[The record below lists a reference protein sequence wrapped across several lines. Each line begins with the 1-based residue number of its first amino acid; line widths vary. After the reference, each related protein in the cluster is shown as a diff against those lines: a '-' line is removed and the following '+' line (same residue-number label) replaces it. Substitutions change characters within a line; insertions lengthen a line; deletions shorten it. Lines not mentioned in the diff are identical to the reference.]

1 MDANQKTNDHNLC
14 QNCCDINDHRL
25 TELAVELECVVVN
38 SAHMRYPDT
47 MSYPKI
53 PNDVYTAQKAEKALS
68 LARNIVER
76 VKVKLT

>member
-1 MDANQKTNDHNLC
+1 M
-14 QNCCDINDHRL
+14 
-25 TELAVELECVVVN
+25 AVELECVVVN